1 MPGPLWDDENN
12 NMWPTCDAR
21 SDLLSGQEVAFIN
34 RLRNQTERL
43 SQADSLELYRL
54 WHVVDGVNPI

>member
-12 NMWPTCDAR
+12 NMYPTVDGR
-21 SDLLSGQEVAFIN
+21 KGQLTGTEVAFIN

-43 SQADSLELYRL
+43 SQADNLELYRL
-54 WHVVDGVNPI
+54 WHKVDGAN